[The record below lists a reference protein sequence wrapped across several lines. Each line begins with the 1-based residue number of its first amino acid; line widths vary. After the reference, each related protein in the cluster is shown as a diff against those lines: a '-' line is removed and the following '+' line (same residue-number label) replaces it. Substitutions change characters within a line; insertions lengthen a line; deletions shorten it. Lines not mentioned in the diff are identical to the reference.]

1 MSDDQKTIEEL
12 NQPMGIECW
21 SAEQIQQA
29 QKDAAR
35 AAGLEDTVFR
45 DGENTPEMVVLPA
58 GSYGM
63 GELFDKHEVV
73 FARPFAVGRYPVT
86 VEEWKLFT
94 ERLRP
99 KAEKLPGIGPGYL
112 AGTGTVRGFH
122 KTLLKAPGK
131 ATDLHHEVLSYI
143 KETNSELPV
152 TNVNWFDAQDYV
164 RWLSTQT
171 GHAYRL
177 LSEAE
182 WEYACRAGTVTDYFW
197 GDEIGQNNCNCEGS
211 GSEWSAQSASPVNS
225 FRPNAFGLYDMLG
238 NAWEWVEDVW
248 HEDYDGAPNDGT
260 AWKYGGNRQWRVI
273 RGGCWDSD
281 PRDARAPLRLWI
293 EPSIRNY
300 GIGFRVARAL

>member
-1 MSDDQKTIEEL
+1 MSAWKQFLASDIIVNPFVVNKGFTFPSSQFATGSDGQL
-12 NQPMGIECW
+12 VGI
-21 SAEQIQQA
+21 
-29 QKDAAR
+29 DR
-35 AAGLEDTVFR
+35 FLG
-45 DGENTPEMVVLPA
+45 
-58 GSYGM
+58 
-63 GELFDKHEVV
+63 
-73 FARPFAVGRYPVT
+73 
-86 VEEWKLFT
+86 
-94 ERLRP
+94 
-99 KAEKLPGIGPGYL
+99 
-112 AGTGTVRGFH
+112 
-122 KTLLKAPGK
+122 
-131 ATDLHHEVLSYI
+131 
-143 KETNSELPV
+143 

-171 GHAYRL
+171 GQTYRL

-211 GSEWSAQSASPVNS
+211 GSEWSAKSASPVNS

-248 HEDYDGAPNDGT
+248 HEDYDGAPSDGT